1 MFLGDL
7 ECVRPVKCTLPVR
20 TVVHVSRSTIVELL
34 NDGKTT
40 TERSTDR
47 SLPARGDKV
56 GGQRRGESLRSRYA
70 LTDGCSTC
78 HQQGVT
84 TSETSLGALACG
96 RQGDQHDGADGQDE
110 LGSRCRSWSLGRPG
124 EREER
129 WGSRSVFDWRV
140 LEYNPTLR
148 LGR

>member
-1 MFLGDL
+1 MSPLRL
-7 ECVRPVKCTLPVR
+7 
-20 TVVHVSRSTIVELL
+20 
-34 NDGKTT
+34 DG
-40 TERSTDR
+40 RVLDV
-47 SLPARGDKV
+47 L
-56 GGQRRGESLRSRYA
+56 
-70 LTDGCSTC
+70 DGRVLDD
-78 HQQGVT
+78 HQQGVAT
-84 TSETSLGALACG
+84 GETSLGALACG

-110 LGSRCRSWSLGRPG
+110 LGSRCRSWWLGRPG